1 MTLRPRTEDEH
12 SYAVSSLLLGGP
24 PFPYDLFF
32 H

>member
-12 SYAVSSLLLGGP
+12 FYAVSSWLLGGP
-24 PFPYDLFF
+24 AYELFF